1 MLTRIFS
8 FVFVYAY
15 FSLPPSNACIKISCD
30 SFRKKLVNSLER
42 FLVTYLERDLTT
54 HNHTQKLKKE
64 KLAYKEAQTA
74 KLKTEKRE
82 LAQDRKLRKVEVAN
96 LRKEKMAYAED
107 KKAKLSNEER
117 LARVREIET
126 PKPPRSPLDHVVD
139 MAKKDAK
146 FYLEGKEISS
156 DEAIKALKE
165 NKHLNIQTLD
175 SSSKQPKVYI
185 SKNPIV
191 IEN

>member
-1 MLTRIFS
+1 
-8 FVFVYAY
+8 
-15 FSLPPSNACIKISCD
+15 
-30 SFRKKLVNSLER
+30 
-42 FLVTYLERDLTT
+42 
-54 HNHTQKLKKE
+54 
-64 KLAYKEAQTA
+64 
-74 KLKTEKRE
+74 
-82 LAQDRKLRKVEVAN
+82 
-96 LRKEKMAYAED
+96 
-107 KKAKLSNEER
+107 
-117 LARVREIET
+117 
-126 PKPPRSPLDHVVD
+126 

>member
-1 MLTRIFS
+1 MAYQEARLAKIKTEKGELTRMRELS
-8 FVFVYAY
+8 KEEVAKLKKDKEAY
-15 FSLPPSNACIKISCD
+15 KN
-30 SFRKKLVNSLER
+30 RQKLELTEI
-42 FLVTYLERDLTT
+42 RDVKSA
-54 HNHTQKLKKE
+54 HTEKLKKE
-64 KLAYKEAQTA
+64 KLAYKEAQ
-74 KLKTEKRE
+74 R
-82 LAQDRKLRKVEVAN
+82 
-96 LRKEKMAYAED
+96 
-107 KKAKLSNEER
+107 AKLSNEER

-185 SKNPIV
+185 SKNPII